1 MIDLN
6 NLDRKL
12 SELERRLD
20 EALSKETKETLTD
33 FVSMK
38 RKKVK
43 INKGKRTKQT
53 GIEYLRDIY
62 KHDYRCPVKFDTA
75 EKMQLEIMD
84 EFSEWLAKEEYVLG
98 HLSSTWRK
106 RVNDPPISMSVLYQM
121 FLDNKKTK

>member
-6 NLDRKL
+6 DMEKK
-12 SELERRLD
+12 LD

-33 FVSMK
+33 FVNMK
-38 RKKVK
+38 RNKVK

-62 KHDYRCPVKFDTA
+62 KHDYRCPIKFDTA

-84 EFSEWLAKEEYVLG
+84 EFSEWLAKEEYILG

-121 FLDNKKTK
+121 FLDNKKTN

>member
-6 NLDRKL
+6 D
-12 SELERRLD
+12 LERKLD

-33 FVSMK
+33 FVNMK
-38 RKKVK
+38 RNKVK

-62 KHDYRCPVKFDTA
+62 KHDYRCPIKFDTA

-84 EFSEWLAKEEYVLG
+84 EFSQWLVNNEWKLNYATGKWENLD
-98 HLSSTWRK
+98 HLYLH
-106 RVNDPPISMSVLYQM
+106 SMSELYQM
-121 FLDNKKTK
+121 FLDNKKTN

>member
-6 NLDRKL
+6 DREKKL
-12 SELERRLD
+12 E

-38 RKKVK
+38 RNKVK
-43 INKGKRTKQT
+43 
-53 GIEYLRDIY
+53 
-62 KHDYRCPVKFDTA
+62 DTA

-121 FLDNKKTK
+121 FLDNKKTN